1 MQIKLNLK
9 GGFKT
14 VKEGERVLKIT
25 EAKVSPSGAPNKLTL
40 TMVDEEDGA
49 RLQNTY
55 NFNNDTSVWA
65 MGMMLSVALGLDDG
79 EEFNTDNVNEL
90 VDIKLLCEVKHSEYN
105 GNTYANVKKVISRVD
120 EIEPSEEEAKPM
132 SRSDIADDLD

>member
-90 VDIKLLCEVKHSEYN
+90 VDIKLLCEVRHSEYN
-105 GNTYANVKKVISRVD
+105 GNTYANVKKVIAKVD
-120 EIEPSEEEAKPM
+120 DDTTPTEEDKPM

>member
-14 VKEGERVLKIT
+14 VKEGERALTIT
-25 EAKVSPSGAPNKLTL
+25 DAKVSPSGAPNKLTL
-40 TMVDEEDGA
+40 TMVDTEDGA

-55 NFNNDTSVWA
+55 NFNNDTSLWA
-65 MGMMLSVALGLDDG
+65 MGMMLSVALGLEDG
-79 EEFNTDNVNEL
+79 EEFDTKDCDKL
-90 VDIKLLCEVKHSEYN
+90 KDITLLCEVKHSEYN

-120 EIEPSEEEAKPM
+120 DVDTPVDENKPV
-132 SRSDIADDLD
+132 SRSEIADDLD